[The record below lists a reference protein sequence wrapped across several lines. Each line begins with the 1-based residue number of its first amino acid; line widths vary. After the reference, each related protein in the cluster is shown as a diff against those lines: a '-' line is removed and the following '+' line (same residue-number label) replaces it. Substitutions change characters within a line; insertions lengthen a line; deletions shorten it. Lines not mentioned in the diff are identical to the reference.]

1 MLCAVHFSG
10 RLRALRVMA
19 LSTFVDTDDFVQT
32 RAEWRG
38 CLAEKVYCRGLGKQ
52 GNAVALKR

>member
-1 MLCAVHFSG
+1 
-10 RLRALRVMA
+10 MA

-38 CLAEKVYCRGLGKQ
+38 CLAEKVYCRGFGKQ
-52 GNAVALKR
+52 ENAGGLKKQGIMRGVMKIGE